1 MSQSLQT
8 TAALFEQL
16 KKEFH
21 SPKPDLKKCGQILGK
36 LKVALTELSFL
47 VGGDKQP
54 DPKELLLAREVLEVG
69 AQYSIRVQDIPQFER
84 YISQLKTY
92 YRDYSNRLP
101 PSQRLYPLLGLNLLR
116 LLAQNRLAEFHAE
129 LETLDTDVLNN
140 NVYIRHS
147 VQVEQCLMEGSYNKV
162 WNSRES
168 VPAEEYKVFMDIL
181 MDTIRNEIASCSEK
195 AYISLPLAD
204 AATLLHFKRPEEVL
218 SFAKERGW
226 DVDPVTRTLHFSH
239 GDVSQTDIPRDQ
251 VLTMMIGYAKEL
263 ERIV

>member
-1 MSQSLQT
+1 MSDLQAA
-8 TAALFEQL
+8 AALFEQL

-21 SPKPDLKKCGQILGK
+21 APKPDLKKCGQILGK
-36 LKVALTELSFL
+36 LKVLLTHLSFL
-47 VGGDKQP
+47 VPGDKQP
-54 DPKELLLAREVLEVG
+54 DQKELLLAREILEVG

-92 YRDYSNRLP
+92 YSDYSDRLP
-101 PSQRLYPLLGLNLLR
+101 TSQRLYPLLGLNLLR
-116 LLAQNRLAEFHAE
+116 LLAQNRLAEFHTE
-129 LETLDTDVLNN
+129 LETLDIDALSQ
-140 NVYIRHS
+140 NVYIRHP
-147 VQVEQCLMEGSYNKV
+147 VQVEQSLMEGSYNKV

-181 MDTIRNEIASCSEK
+181 MGTIRNEIASCSEK
-195 AYISLPLAD
+195 AYTSLPLAD

-218 SFAKERGW
+218 SFAKEREW
-226 DVDPVTRTLHFSH
+226 EVDPVSRTLHFGKRDIS
-239 GDVSQTDIPRDQ
+239 TNDIPRDR